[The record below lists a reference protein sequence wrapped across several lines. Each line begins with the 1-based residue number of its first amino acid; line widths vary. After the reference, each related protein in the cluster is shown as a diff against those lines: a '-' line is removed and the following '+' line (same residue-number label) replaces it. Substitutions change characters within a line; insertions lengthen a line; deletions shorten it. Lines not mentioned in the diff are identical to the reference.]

1 MTTLIPV
8 AGNLPAPLTSFVG
21 RQREVAEIRRLL
33 RTARLVTLTGTGG
46 VGKTRLALRVGE
58 LSREAFPDGVWVV
71 DLAPVRDPSMVAA
84 TTLGALRLPDHGT
97 RSALELLTHHLA
109 RHRALIV
116 LDNCEHLTDA
126 SASLATALLS
136 ACPGLRVLT
145 TSRRTLRV
153 VGENVHVLAPLAAD
167 GEAVELLQDRATAV
181 RPGFSITDANRAQAV
196 RLCTELDGLPLAIE
210 LAAARLRSF
219 TLEVTM
225 ERLTDRFA
233 LLTGSSRT
241 APPRHHSLRGT
252 VEWSY
257 ELCTAAER
265 LLWNRLAVFR
275 GGFGLDAA
283 EEVCAGDGIAP
294 AGVLDLLDRLVAQ
307 SVVSTCDRDGL
318 TRYQLPEILREYG
331 YARLSESDRRRLLRR
346 HRDFFL
352 TLAERLA
359 LRWYGPGQQEALG
372 RLRAE
377 HANLRMAL
385 EFSNG
390 SPDNDGDSDAGVD
403 LGADAQAGLAL
414 AAALRFHWCANG
426 LLGEG
431 RQQLDRAL
439 AAAPE
444 PTLSRAR
451 ALSAAA
457 YLALL
462 QADPATAQS
471 RLDEVERLGHQL
483 ENPSVRAHAQGLRGT
498 SALLADRPEQ
508 ALAHFEEA
516 LAIHRGA
523 RETVEPLFWLF
534 QIAIAQ
540 SRLADPRA
548 ADTGRRAV
556 ALAQAHGERHCRSYA
571 LLALGYELWARGD
584 AEQALPHIQAALEI
598 LRDFNDFIATSRALE
613 LLAWIAASRGAHHR
627 SALLLGAV
635 SALARSVDIAPG
647 AEYAE
652 HHARCAEAVAAAL
665 GRAAY
670 LKALADG
677 SRHDSPAQAIHL
689 ALQREPAPADSAV
702 SAGIVKPLSRREE
715 EVSELVARGMTNR
728 QIAAALNLS
737 PRTVDRHVE
746 NILTKL
752 GLCRRAQIAAWWTQS
767 RVPAV

>member
-1 MTTLIPV
+1 
-8 AGNLPAPLTSFVG
+8 
-21 RQREVAEIRRLL
+21 
-33 RTARLVTLTGTGG
+33 
-46 VGKTRLALRVGE
+46 
-58 LSREAFPDGVWVV
+58 
-71 DLAPVRDPSMVAA
+71 MVAA

-97 RSALELLTHHLA
+97 RSALELLTHHLS

-126 SASLATALLS
+126 SGSLAAALLS

-153 VGENVHVLAPLAAD
+153 AGESVHVLTPLSAD
-167 GEAVELLQDRATAV
+167 GEAVELLRDRAAAV

-233 LLTGSSRT
+233 LLTGGSRI

-331 YARLSESDRRRLLRR
+331 YARLCESDRRRLLRR

-385 EFSNG
+385 EYRNG
-390 SPDNDGDSDAGVD
+390 SPANDGDDYAGVVP
-403 LGADAQAGLAL
+403 GADAQAGLAL

-462 QADPATAQS
+462 QADPATAQC

-498 SALLADRPEQ
+498 SALLADRPER
-508 ALAHFEEA
+508 ALVHFEEA

-548 ADTGRRAV
+548 ADTGRLAV

-598 LRDFNDFIATSRALE
+598 LRDFNDFIATSRAPCRKWAGSPRRPGRPAQPR
-613 LLAWIAASRGAHHR
+613 LATPPFPRANPGGPAPRRGTGR
-627 SALLLGAV
+627 SSFNHCGHPISNGQFNICWPGTDVCISNNAGFVFEKGGTNFPRYNNGQETKPGDSGAPIYV
-635 SALARSVDIAPG
+635 MD
-647 AEYAE
+647 
-652 HHARCAEAVAAAL
+652 HTDT
-665 GRAAY
+665 AAY
-670 LKALADG
+670 IVGSNAGAYWDCCGTIHMVGVNLDYILA
-677 SRHDSPAQAIHL
+677 SFN
-689 ALQREPAPADSAV
+689 ADL
-702 SAGIVKPLSRREE
+702 I
-715 EVSELVARGMTNR
+715 T
-728 QIAAALNLS
+728 
-737 PRTVDRHVE
+737 TH
-746 NILTKL
+746 
-752 GLCRRAQIAAWWTQS
+752 
-767 RVPAV
+767 